1 MSAVDAQDAGEESG
15 AVAAPRRS
23 PEDLAKLVS

>member
-1 MSAVDAQDAGEESG
+1 MESSSGGGTRLLSG

-23 PEDLAKLVS
+23 MPDFWYAG